1 MKHYHKWMR
10 LLAVLVPGVTM
21 FSCVTDFRDAA
32 VTGAMDFVSGSISNT
47 MTAAWPLAELLT
59 RYWNAVFTGVG
70 L

>member
-1 MKHYHKWMR
+1 MKHYHQWMR
-10 LLAVLVPGVTM
+10 LLAVLVPGTVA

-32 VTGAMDFVSGSISNT
+32 LTGAMDFVSGSI
-47 MTAAWPLAELLT
+47 TATLSSAWPLAELLA